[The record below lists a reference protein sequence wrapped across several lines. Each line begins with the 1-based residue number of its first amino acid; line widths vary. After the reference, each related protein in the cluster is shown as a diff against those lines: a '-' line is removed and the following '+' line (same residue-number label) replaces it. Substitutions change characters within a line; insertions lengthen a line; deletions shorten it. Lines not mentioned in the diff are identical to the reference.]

1 MKEILLTSSILIL
14 ALVLLRAVF
23 RRAIPQRVQY
33 ALWGLVLL
41 RLLIPFSIPF
51 GAQSLAAQAK
61 PVLSAVENVGEIP
74 VYTQELGT
82 APLDAY
88 PGAVAFEPGEGFA
101 PRDVPRTDPTLHPNY
116 AVRSEDGSLLSLYKG
131 IPLAELAK
139 YAWFAGM
146 AGMAVWFLYSNLR
159 FARVLRRT
167 RRLLSGK
174 NRVYVSSA
182 IASPCLFGLFR
193 PAIYVTPEAA
203 RDKAKLRHV
212 LIHERTHIRHLDP
225 VWTLL
230 RAVCLIVY
238 FFDPLVWLAAYLSE
252 IDGELACDEG
262 ALAVLG
268 EDERSAYGETLLAL
282 AALRRVSP
290 PMLTATSLISDKK
303 QMRERITRIA
313 EHRRPIAAALA
324 AVRILAA
331 VVGVVCFLGGQN
343 PSEAVLD
350 YYLSGK
356 NPTYAAMDLRDFEPP
371 QETNT
376 LVVYEKP
383 IAIVAK
389 AIRLF
394 QRKYP
399 DVEIVYWP
407 HVYAPNYEYDIPLS
421 SELAPGEGPDFIWD
435 WAYNLNDFDTI
446 QNMESGVYTDL
457 LPYFAWDESI
467 NLKDY
472 NEGAMRFGMYKGHR
486 YMVPLSFETNVW
498 VTTQEILDEAGL
510 KIEGGKQ
517 SFTRIMALLRAYK
530 DAHPEQDVLL
540 YDKWVSSFL
549 WRFFP
554 SSGAEIV
561 DLEKGQVTI
570 DTLRFRTIIDAYK
583 DLFYQDDEDL
593 LKNLWPLDYGLGLI
607 NRDAL
612 FYREGAA
619 FDLLVMYSLLKST
632 QTPVLVNC
640 PNYDGQVIGEP
651 NLVAYIR
658 EGTPNQLNAWRLLK
672 ILLSEEIQ
680 ADVTAFCYDLPVL
693 RSAAKPLL
701 TYLCTTYISRTK
713 LTEYGLLAWADVTW
727 ADVTEE
733 EIDAILDVVYEIDDC
748 RLEPAVLMVSS
759 CMRPYFEGKSSYQAC
774 LAALTDALTQKL
786 NVLNGG

>member
-14 ALVLLRAVF
+14 ALILLRAVF

-88 PGAVAFEPGEGFA
+88 PGAVAFEPGESFT

-146 AGMAVWFLYSNLR
+146 VGMAAWFLYSNLR

-167 RRLLSGK
+167 RRVLSEK

-203 RDKAKLRHV
+203 QDKAQLRHV
-212 LIHERTHIRHLDP
+212 LIHEKTHIRHLDP

-282 AALRRVSP
+282 AAMRRVSP
-290 PMLTATSLISDKK
+290 PMLTATSMTSDKK

-407 HVYAPNYEYDIPLS
+407 HVYAPNYEYDIPLG

-472 NEGAMRFGMYKGHR
+472 NEGAMRFGMYKDHR
-486 YMVPLSFETNVW
+486 YMVPLSFRTNVW
-498 VTTQEILDEAGL
+498 VTTQEVLDEAGL
-510 KIEGGKQ
+510 KIGAGKQ
-517 SFTRIMALLRAYK
+517 DFTRTMAFLQYWKYENPEKTIFYREYGPAGLLWNFCPWSGFRA
-530 DAHPEQDVLL
+530 
-540 YDKWVSSFL
+540 
-549 WRFFP
+549 
-554 SSGAEIV
+554 V
-561 DLEKGQVTI
+561 DFDKGQLTVNSAQLH
-570 DTLRFRTIIDAYK
+570 TLIYAYK
-583 DLFYQDDEDL
+583 DLIYEDEWVNKKLAD
-593 LKNLWPLDYGLGLI
+593 PPRYGLGLI
-607 NRDAL
+607 NRDTL
-612 FYREGAA
+612 FYCACDPYHTVE
-619 FDLLVMYSLLKST
+619 LYSLLKET
-632 QTPVLVNC
+632 QTPVLINC
-640 PNYDGQVIGEP
+640 PSFDGQVIGEP
-651 NLVAYIR
+651 DLVAYIR

-680 ADVTAFCYDLPVL
+680 ADVTDYSIHYPVL
-693 RSAAKPLL
+693 RSAAKIRL
-701 TYLCTTYISRTK
+701 TDW
-713 LTEYGLLAWADVTW
+713 LTNWIHPGNGRITQEGVLQFAE
-727 ADVTEE
+727 VTEE

-748 RLEPAVLMVSS
+748 RFDPSLAYVCDAMWPYITGESNYKS
-759 CMRPYFEGKSSYQAC
+759 CLY
-774 LAALTDALTQKL
+774 ALTDQLTQKL
-786 NVLNGG
+786 EEINGG

>member
-61 PVLSAVENVGEIP
+61 PVLSAVEDVGEIP

-88 PGAVAFEPGEGFA
+88 PGAVAFEPGESFT

-146 AGMAVWFLYSNLR
+146 AGMAAWFLYSNLR

-182 IASPCLFGLFR
+182 IAAPCLFGLFR

-203 RDKAKLRHV
+203 RDKAQLRHV
-212 LIHERTHIRHLDP
+212 LIHEKTHIRHLDP

-282 AALRRVSP
+282 AAMRRVSP
-290 PMLTATSLISDKK
+290 PMLASTSLTSDKR
-303 QMRERITRIA
+303 QMRERITRIV
-313 EHRRPIAAALA
+313 ERRRPIAAALA

-331 VVGVVCFLGGQN
+331 ILGVVCFLGGQN

-376 LVVYEKP
+376 LVLYEKP
-383 IAIVAK
+383 IAIVAE

-407 HVYAPNYEYDIPLS
+407 HSYAPNYEYDIPLG
-421 SELAPGEGPDFIWD
+421 SELAPGEGPDLIWD
-435 WAYNLNDFDTI
+435 WAYRLDDFEHV

-457 LPYFAWDESI
+457 MPYFAWDEEI

-486 YMVPLSFETNVW
+486 YMVPLSFETEVW

-510 KIEGGKQ
+510 KIGSGRQ
-517 SFTRIMALLRAYK
+517 SFTRIMGTMALLHVYK
-530 DAHPEQDVLL
+530 AEHPELDALM
-540 YDKWVSSFL
+540 YDEYAPRFL

-554 SSGAEIV
+554 SSGAELV
-561 DLEKGQVTI
+561 DFETGQVTI
-570 DTLRFRTIIDAYK
+570 DTMRLRTVIDAYK
-583 DLFYQDDEDL
+583 NLFYEDDEVL
-593 LKNLWPLDYGLGLI
+593 RKNLWAPDYGLGLT
-607 NRDAL
+607 NREAL
-612 FYREGAA
+612 FYREISL
-619 FDLLVMYSLLKST
+619 FLLLDLYSLLKTT

-640 PNYDGQVIGEP
+640 PSFDGQVIGEP
-651 NLVAYIR
+651 DLVAYIR
-658 EGTPNQLNAWRLLK
+658 EGTPNQLNAWRFLK

-680 ADVTAFCYDLPVL
+680 ADLGIKLPVL
-693 RSAAKPLL
+693 RSAAKTHLAEICAHVSGTEATKYGVL
-701 TYLCTTYISRTK
+701 TWS
-713 LTEYGLLAWADVTW
+713 E
-727 ADVTEE
+727 VTEE
-733 EIDAILDVVYEIDDC
+733 EIDAILDVIYEIDDC
-748 RLEPAVLMVSS
+748 RLEPTVSIVYA
-759 CMRPYFEGKSSYQAC
+759 CMRPYLEGESSYKDC
-774 LAALTDALTQKL
+774 LTALTDALAQKMNEL
-786 NVLNGG
+786 DGG